1 MVDVTTL
8 INKAD
13 VLNEALPF
21 IQEFEDSIAV
31 VKFGGSAMEDP
42 ELTKKTMR
50 DIVLLQAIGMKMVV
64 VHGGG
69 KAISARLKE
78 LGVETKFI
86 NGLRVTDDATIKVV
100 DDVLHN
106 NTNKSLVEGIT
117 TVGGRGVSISGKRIM
132 RAEKLWSKDA
142 VTGEKLDIGYV
153 GKVIAV
159 DVSPILDA
167 LQYRYIPVITPL
179 ALDFHGQ
186 PYNINADTAACE
198 IAKALKAR
206 KLVFL
211 SDVPGILR
219 DPKDES
225 TLISVIRTSEVDGL
239 IADGVLSG
247 GMLPKIQSS
256 VSAIKAGTREVHMID
271 GRTPHSLLLEIFTNS
286 GIGTEILE
294 G

>member
-1 MVDVTTL
+1 MDFTPL

-13 VLNEALPF
+13 VLNEALPY
-21 IQEFEDSIAV
+21 IQKFKDSIAV
-31 VKFGGSAMEDP
+31 IKFGGSAMENP
-42 ELTKKTMR
+42 ELTRKTMR
-50 DIVLLQAIGMKMVV
+50 DIVLLDAIGMKLVV

-78 LGVETKFI
+78 LGIATKFI
-86 NGLRVTDDATIKVV
+86 NGLRVTDEDTIKVV

-106 NTNKSLVEGIT
+106 NTNKSLVDGIT
-117 TVGGRGVSISGKRIM
+117 AVGGRGVSISGKRIM
-132 RAEKLWSKDA
+132 RAEKQWTKDA
-142 VTGEKLDIGYV
+142 ATGEKLDIGYV

-159 DVSPILDA
+159 DVHPILDA
-167 LQYRYIPVITPL
+167 LEYKYIPVITPL
-179 ALDFHGQ
+179 AMDFYHQ
-186 PYNINADTAACE
+186 TYNINADTAACE
-198 IAKALKAR
+198 IAKALRAR

-219 DPKDES
+219 DSKDES
-225 TLISVIRTSEVDGL
+225 SLISVIHTSEVDKL

-256 VSAIKAGTREVHMID
+256 VSAIQAGTREVHMID
-271 GRTPHSLLLEIFTNS
+271 GRNPHSLLLEIFTNS

>member
-1 MVDVTTL
+1 MVDVTSL

-21 IQEFEDSIAV
+21 IQEFKDSIAV
-31 VKFGGSAMEDP
+31 VKFGGSAMENP
-42 ELTKKTMR
+42 ELTRKTMR
-50 DIVLLQAIGMKMVV
+50 DIVLLEAIGMKMVV

-78 LGVETKFI
+78 LGVETRFI
-86 NGLRVTDDATIKVV
+86 NGLRVTDEATIKVV

-106 NTNKSLVEGIT
+106 NTNQSLVDGIIA
-117 TVGGRGVSISGKRIM
+117 VGSRGVSISGKKIM

-142 VTGEKLDIGYV
+142 ATGEPLDIGFV
-153 GKVIAV
+153 GKVVAV
-159 DVSPILDA
+159 DVNPILDA
-167 LQYRYIPVITPL
+167 LKYKFIPVITPL
-179 ALDFHGQ
+179 AMDFYGQ
-186 PYNINADTAACE
+186 TYNINADTAACE
-198 IAKALKAR
+198 IAMALKAR

-225 TLISVIRTSEVDGL
+225 TLISVIHTSEVDGL
-239 IADGVLSG
+239 ISEGVLSG

-256 VSAIKAGTREVHMID
+256 VNAIKAGTKEVHMID

>member
-1 MVDVTTL
+1 MVDVTSL

-21 IQEFEDSIAV
+21 IQEFKDSIAV

-50 DIVLLQAIGMKMVV
+50 DIVLLEAIGMKMVV

-78 LGVETKFI
+78 LGVETRFI

-106 NTNKSLVEGIT
+106 NTNKSLVDGIKA
-117 TVGGRGVSISGKRIM
+117 VGSRGVSISGKKIM

-142 VTGEKLDIGYV
+142 ATGEPLDIGYV

-159 DVSPILDA
+159 DVDPILDA
-167 LQYRYIPVITPL
+167 LKYKFIPVITPL
-179 ALDFHGQ
+179 AMDFHGQ
-186 PYNINADTAACE
+186 TYNINADTAACE

-225 TLISVIRTSEVDGL
+225 TLISVIHTSEVDGL

>member
-1 MVDVTTL
+1 MIDVNPL

-21 IQEFEDSIAV
+21 IQKFKDSIAV
-31 VKFGGSAMEDP
+31 VKFGGSAMENP
-42 ELTKKTMR
+42 ELTWKTMR
-50 DIVLLQAIGMKMVV
+50 DIVLLEAIGMKMVV

-78 LGVETKFI
+78 LGVETRFV
-86 NGLRVTDDATIKVV
+86 NGLRVTDDAAISVV

-106 NTNKSLVEGIT
+106 HTNKSLVDGIT
-117 TVGGRGVSISGKRIM
+117 AVGGRGVPVSGKKIM
-132 RAEKLWSKDA
+132 RAEKLWSRDA
-142 VTGEKLDIGYV
+142 ATGEKLDIGYV

-159 DVSPILDA
+159 DVNPVLDA
-167 LQYRYIPVITPL
+167 LKYKFIPVITPL
-179 ALDFHGQ
+179 AMDFHGQ
-186 PYNINADTAACE
+186 TYNINADTAACE
-198 IAKALKAR
+198 IAKALQAR

-219 DPKDES
+219 DPKDEA
-225 TLISVIRTSEVDGL
+225 TLLSVIRTSEVDGL
-239 IADGVLSG
+239 IAEGVLSG

-256 VSAIKAGTREVHMID
+256 VSAIRAGTKEVHMID
-271 GRTPHSLLLEIFTNS
+271 GRIPHSLLLEIFTNS
-286 GIGTEILE
+286 GIGTEIIE

>member
-1 MVDVTTL
+1 MVDVKSL

-21 IQEFEDSIAV
+21 IQEFKDSIAV
-31 VKFGGSAMEDP
+31 VKFGGSAMENP
-42 ELTKKTMR
+42 ELTRKTMR
-50 DIVLLQAIGMKMVV
+50 DIVLLEAIGMKMVV

-106 NTNKSLVEGIT
+106 TTNKSLVEGIT
-117 TVGGRGVSISGKRIM
+117 LVGGRGVSVSGKKIM

-142 VTGEKLDIGYV
+142 ATGKEIDIGYV
-153 GKVIAV
+153 GKVVAV
-159 DVSPILDA
+159 DISPILDA
-167 LQYRYIPVITPL
+167 LKYKFIPVITPL
-179 ALDFHGQ
+179 AKDIYGQ
-186 PYNINADTAACE
+186 TYNINADTAACE

-256 VSAIKAGTREVHMID
+256 VSAIQAGTKEVHMID